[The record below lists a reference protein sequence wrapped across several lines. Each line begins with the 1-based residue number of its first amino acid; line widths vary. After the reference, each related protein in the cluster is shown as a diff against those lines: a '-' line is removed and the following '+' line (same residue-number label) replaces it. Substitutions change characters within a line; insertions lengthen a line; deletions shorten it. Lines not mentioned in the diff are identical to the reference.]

1 MGDMSSYN
9 PMGILGALA
18 GGNMFGP
25 SGQTGAA
32 GAAISVLGA
41 AANRFEPAEP
51 DNRGARLN
59 QTAVK
64 ERTEIAAPLVNPDA
78 PQEQPMQQQAAP
90 QQQSSTKE
98 VSQDTYNHPSDRN
111 VSPSWTDRLLGL
123 FPNETSGVNQAWMD

>member
-1 MGDMSSYN
+1 
-9 PMGILGALA
+9 MGILGALA

-32 GAAISVLGA
+32 GAAINVLGA

-59 QTAVK
+59 QAAVQQT
-64 ERTEIAAPLVNPDA
+64 TEMAAPWVNPDA
-78 PQEQPMQQQAAP
+78 PQEQPMQQQTAP
-90 QQQSSTKE
+90 QQQSSPKE

-111 VSPSWTDRLLGL
+111 VSPSWTDRLLGW
-123 FPNETSGVNQAWMD
+123 FPNETSGVSQTWVD